1 MIDRQSFARAII
13 FANGNGFSIM
23 PTQSSS
29 QKPVEGFCIEEF
41 YASCANAKSQGLVS
55 MRPAVFD
62 VSKKRLA
69 KFRD

>member
-29 QKPVEGFCIEEF
+29 QKPVEGFCSEEF
-41 YASCANAKSQGLVS
+41 YASVRQIAGLSS
-55 MRPAVFD
+55 MGPAVFD
-62 VSKKRLA
+62 ISKKRLA
-69 KFRD
+69 RFRD